1 MISVTVT
8 RNIVGIIG
16 NVISF
21 GLFFSPVTT
30 FYKIIKNKSMQEFK
44 PDPYIATVLNCMF
57 WVFYGMPF
65 VHPDSVLV
73 VTINGVGLFIELAYL
88 TIFVI
93 FADNKGRKKVGIC
106 LLIEVIFVGI
116 IVAITMLALHGTKN
130 RSLMVGIICDI
141 FNIMMYISPLTIMK
155 KVITTKSVKYM
166 PFPLS
171 LTNFLNGC
179 VWTAYALI
187 KFDPYMLISNGVG
200 AISGFLQL
208 ILYGYYSVMGSKE
221 DDEITEKEPKKI
233 QLSNLNGLSNV

>member
-1 MISVTVT
+1 MVSATVA

-30 FYKIIKNKSMQEFK
+30 FYKIIKNKSVKEFK

-57 WVFYGMPF
+57 WIFYGMPF
-65 VHPDSVLV
+65 VQPDSMLV
-73 VTINGVGLFIELAYL
+73 ITINGVGLFIELVYL

-106 LLIEVIFVGI
+106 LLMEVIFVGI
-116 IVAITMLALHGTKN
+116 IVAITMIALHGAKN

-141 FNIMMYISPLTIMK
+141 FNIMMYVSPLTIMK

-187 KFDPYMLISNGVG
+187 KFDLYMLISNGVG

-208 ILYGYYSVMGSKE
+208 ILYGYYSVMDSKE
-221 DDEITEKEPKKI
+221 DNELTDKDAKKI
-233 QLSNLNGLSNV
+233 QLTNLNGSSNV